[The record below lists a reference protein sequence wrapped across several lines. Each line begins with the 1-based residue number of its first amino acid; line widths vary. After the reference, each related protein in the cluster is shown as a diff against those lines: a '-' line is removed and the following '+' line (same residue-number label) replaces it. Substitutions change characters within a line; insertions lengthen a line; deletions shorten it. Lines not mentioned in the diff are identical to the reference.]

1 MPGEA
6 ARSGAV
12 SPGRALLA
20 IGRTP
25 VDASLI
31 AAANTK
37 ASARSSI
44 SSSSS
49 GKEGGEPTATTDA
62 GLSNRLSEL
71 AAGEPLPLDDCVKLL
86 RESPFP
92 MTPVLFRDME
102 QYFAMRDLAS
112 TSGP

>member
-1 MPGEA
+1 
-6 ARSGAV
+6 
-12 SPGRALLA
+12 LA

-25 VDASLI
+25 VDASLV

-37 ASARSSI
+37 ASARSSISI

-49 GKEGGEPTATTDA
+49 GKEGGEPTATTGA